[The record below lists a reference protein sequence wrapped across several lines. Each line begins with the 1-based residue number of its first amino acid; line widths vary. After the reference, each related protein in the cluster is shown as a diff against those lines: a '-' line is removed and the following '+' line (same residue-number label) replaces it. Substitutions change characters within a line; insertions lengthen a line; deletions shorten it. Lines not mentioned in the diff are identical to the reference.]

1 MLTYFGECDKS
12 ERRIFYIQ
20 ALRCWGAIVIICAN
34 IMFMFVLYFQLL
46 LINMFVFLLCLDTI
60 VCHSIGYT
68 FYDQSLCYV
77 LLLYDMVRPSSVLTS
92 LGFPDVNSG
101 SVWLLSITLYGN
113 LPRNFRLNDV
123 TCTSME
129 LKVFRF
135 SIFVW
140 FRVMIIEYKTGSWYS

>member
-1 MLTYFGECDKS
+1 
-12 ERRIFYIQ
+12 
-20 ALRCWGAIVIICAN
+20 
-34 IMFMFVLYFQLL
+34 MFVLYFQLL

-77 LLLYDMVRPSSVLTS
+77 LLLYDMVRPSPVLTS
-92 LGFPDVNSG
+92 LGFPDVNRG
-101 SVWLLSITLYGN
+101 SVWLLFITLYGN

-123 TCTSME
+123 TCTSMK

-135 SIFVW
+135 AIFVW
-140 FRVMIIEYKTGSWYS
+140 FRVMIIEYKTGSW